1 MDIENS
7 KKHLSELQEE
17 RRRHKITLPDMLKRK
32 VLIKE
37 ENNDTYEKNLETIN
51 DMCYSLNTSN
61 DEKEYLKMNFPNIIN
76 NPIIKFYTDPY
87 YTIHMSDKKMNTT
100 DSINTSMDMS
110 SYNCTTNSFVKEMV
124 NMYKPHEKLN
134 IGILFTGQQAP
145 GGHNIICGVFDC
157 LKKKNKKNT
166 LYGFM
171 NGFQGML
178 KYNFMELKNE
188 YISMFRN
195 SGGFDMIKSSDIQ
208 IIKEDQKKKCF
219 KICRQLNLN
228 GLIIIGDASGN
239 KSAAILS
246 EYFET
251 VYKITNEKIKSEEL
265 KEKNK
270 QEIKYKQDGEKY
282 EQDEEKN
289 KEEIKYKQ
297 NDEKNKEEIKY
308 KQDGEKYKQDG
319 EKYKQDGEKYKQ
331 DGEKYKQDEEKNKEE
346 IKYKQNDEQNKEEK
360 KCKQDDEQI
369 NVEDNN
375 NICEILKNHI
385 QEDKIYK
392 PYNIIDNNKTCV
404 SNENKINNNIPYDNI
419 QSYNISYDNISTYD
433 FTYDNISDISDEEIN
448 KKYPKK
454 NKNFVKTSIVS
465 APTCVYNEMKN
476 KYIECSLGFDTTIFS
491 YCQYISYLITHIQT
505 YLQGYH
511 FIKVMGNNSS
521 HIALECFLQTK
532 VNIILVSEEIKKNN
546 LTLDQIIQFIADVIQ
561 NRYKKYHKNYG
572 IVIIPDGILKK
583 ITQFKK
589 LVTSI
594 IHIKTKFIENKIN
607 ISKDLQNI
615 LSKHLIK
622 EQQEFFK
629 TLPDFFQIQLL
640 EEICSQQF
648 HYARLSTEL
657 LLTHLVKKKLEERQI
672 NNLEFH
678 THSYGKEVTCSLP
691 TNFDCAYSYI
701 LGFSCVEMLQHRY
714 NGYMCVIKKL
724 KNLLLNVNDIEIL
737 GIPLC
742 HIMKLKKKNKNVE
755 QINIVEQVKYAEEKK
770 KKIEEKDNPQEI
782 KENGKINKTEK
793 TTKKNK
799 TEKKDKVTKKDKT
812 SKKDKNNTT
821 DRAKKSSSNIQND
834 NVNKKDDDALPSN
847 DALTNELCE
856 PTDSTNKQNKNDLVI
871 RNDPFEEVFIK
882 RTKVNLRDDTYFI
895 KYKRYRYMYLY
906 EDHYRVLTGI
916 QYEHNF
922 CIDYDDKSLKFR
934 NKLNSTLSS
943 NDYITIKPNNI
954 FSKINFTISGLTKEY
969 FNKKEH
975 NEEKRSMTQN
985 NILQNG
991 AILQNNNTYKFN
1003 YCKHSSMLSEI
1014 EKMLT
1019 ASAIKFNTILIRHNT
1034 RITYINNNFFNKL
1047 YTISFIHIPKIKDF
1061 YILQDNQF
1069 HLKQNYR
1076 NVTCP
1081 KNVGVVLLSHCT
1093 PGTNNILVGLH
1104 QRLSINNF
1112 KLIGF
1117 IKGLKGLLNNDI
1129 CLINDNNL
1137 KTSINIGGFPLL
1149 GVHIQY
1155 EKKTN
1160 DDQILHIH
1168 DLIKENNISKII
1180 KSCKNNNITN
1190 LVFIGD
1196 EKVIT
1201 LMNILNDIFINKDV
1215 NIKIVSIPISLY
1227 NSFDKNLIECSIGY
1241 HSMVRHISD
1250 IISNVQSNCL
1260 NINRYYYFIKIH
1272 TNISSSLI
1280 LSVQLQTHCN
1290 ICYIG
1295 ESVNNQLTSLHTV
1308 IENISLIIIER
1319 INRMKYYGVILFSSN
1334 LIYYIN
1340 DFHELCKDVDENIKS
1355 VQEIDEIVKND
1366 ILPERFQKILKKE
1379 SVDLLN
1385 LLTESM
1391 KDKLLRKEKRENE
1404 DIDSNFEVL
1413 LINEIKK
1420 YIQNLMEK
1428 SKQNKELYCYKKHI
1442 NTISSPIN
1450 VKNIK
1455 VYSDIDYILH
1465 FQTLIKVIDREINCF
1480 FPTHFDN
1487 SLAFSHGLLAGIAVE
1502 NDLLNYVTSIKH
1514 LNLNKQNWS
1523 SSLYPGIYFINN
1535 KDDKGHFNEYPS
1547 VAPVPISMKSSQ
1559 MATMKHNANT

>member
-32 VLIKE
+32 VVIKE
-37 ENNDTYEKNLETIN
+37 ENNDIYEKNLETIK

-61 DEKEYLKMNFPNIIN
+61 DEKECLKMNFPNIIN
-76 NPIIKFYTDPY
+76 KPIIKLCNDPY
-87 YTIHMSDKKMNTT
+87 YTLNMLDKRINTT

-110 SYNCTTNSFVKEMV
+110 SYNCTTNSLMKEMI

-228 GLIIIGDASGN
+228 GLIVIGDVSGI

-251 VYKITNEKIKSEEL
+251 VYKITNENIKREEL
-265 KEKNK
+265 KEK
-270 QEIKYKQDGEKY
+270 YKE
-282 EQDEEKN
+282 EEEK
-289 KEEIKYKQ
+289 
-297 NDEKNKEEIKY
+297 
-308 KQDGEKYKQDG
+308 EKYKEEEEK
-319 EKYKQDGEKYKQ
+319 EKYKEEEEKYKELK
-331 DGEKYKQDEEKNKEE
+331 EKYKEEELKEKYKEEEKCKYKDEEEKC
-346 IKYKQNDEQNKEEK
+346 KYKEEK
-360 KCKQDDEQI
+360 KNNQGEKKK
-369 NVEDNN
+369 NNLEDNN
-375 NICEILKNHI
+375 NICEILQNYV
-385 QEDKIYK
+385 QEDKIYE
-392 PYNIIDNNKTCV
+392 PYNIIDNNKTCI
-404 SNENKINNNIPYDNI
+404 SNENNSNNNIQYDNI

-433 FTYDNISDISDEEIN
+433 FTYDHISDISDEEIN

-454 NKNFVKTSIVS
+454 NKTFVKTSIVS
-465 APTCVYNEMKN
+465 APTCIYNEMKN

-505 YLQGYH
+505 YLKGYH
-511 FIKVMGNNSS
+511 FIKVMGNSSS

-546 LTLDQIIQFIADVIQ
+546 LTLDQIIQFIVDVIQ
-561 NRYKKYHKNYG
+561 NRYKKYHKKYG

-594 IHIKTKFIENKIN
+594 INIKTKFIKNKIN
-607 ISKDLQNI
+607 ILHDLQNI

-622 EQQEFFK
+622 EQEQFFK

-648 HYARLSTEL
+648 HYDRLSTEL

-672 NNLEFH
+672 NDLEFH
-678 THSYGKEVTCSLP
+678 THSYGNEVTCSLP

-742 HIMKLKKKNKNVE
+742 HIMQLKKKSKNVE
-755 QINIVEQVKYAEEKK
+755 NINIVQQVKYAEEKK
-770 KKIEEKDNPQEI
+770 KKMEEKDNAQEI

-793 TTKKNK
+793 LTKKNK
-799 TEKKDKVTKKDKT
+799 TEKKDKVAKKDKT

-821 DRAKKSSSNIQND
+821 DRVKKSSSNIQND
-834 NVNKKDDDALPSN
+834 NVNKKDDALPN
-847 DALTNELCE
+847 DDVLTNDLCE
-856 PTDSTNKQNKNDLVI
+856 PTNSTNKQNKNDLVI
-871 RNDPFEEVFIK
+871 RNDPFEQFFIK
-882 RTKVNLRDDTYFI
+882 RTKVNLKDDTYFI
-895 KYKRYRYMYLY
+895 KYKKYRYLYLY

-954 FSKINFTISGLTKEY
+954 FTKINFTISDLTKEY

-975 NEEKRSMTQN
+975 NEEKISMTQN

-991 AILQNNNTYKFN
+991 AILQNNNIYKFN
-1003 YCKHSSMLSEI
+1003 YYKQSSMLSEI

-1047 YTISFIHIPKIKDF
+1047 YTISFLHIPKIKDF

-1076 NVTCP
+1076 NVTSP
-1081 KNVGVVLLSHCT
+1081 KNVGVVLLSHCA

-1196 EKVIT
+1196 EKVIS
-1201 LMNILNDIFINKDV
+1201 LMNILNDIFINKDI
-1215 NIKIVSIPISLY
+1215 NIKIVAIPISLY

-1250 IISNVQSNCL
+1250 IISNVQSICL

-1280 LSVQLQTHCN
+1280 LSVQLETHCN

-1340 DFHELCKDVDENIKS
+1340 DFHELCKDVDENIKD

-1366 ILPERFQKILKKE
+1366 ILPERFQKKLKKE

-1385 LLTESM
+1385 LFTEPM

-1404 DIDSNFEVL
+1404 DIDSNFEVM

-1428 SKQNKELYCYKKHI
+1428 SKQNKELYCYKKHM

-1559 MATMKHNANT
+1559 MATMKYNANTWAFSDSYIFVGPVQYSVNPDNLGYSSYIF

>member
-1 MDIENS
+1 M
-7 KKHLSELQEE
+7 
-17 RRRHKITLPDMLKRK
+17 
-32 VLIKE
+32 
-37 ENNDTYEKNLETIN
+37 
-51 DMCYSLNTSN
+51 
-61 DEKEYLKMNFPNIIN
+61 
-76 NPIIKFYTDPY
+76 
-87 YTIHMSDKKMNTT
+87 
-100 DSINTSMDMS
+100 
-110 SYNCTTNSFVKEMV
+110 
-124 NMYKPHEKLN
+124 
-134 IGILFTGQQAP
+134 
-145 GGHNIICGVFDC
+145 
-157 LKKKNKKNT
+157 
-166 LYGFM
+166 
-171 NGFQGML
+171 
-178 KYNFMELKNE
+178 
-188 YISMFRN
+188 
-195 SGGFDMIKSSDIQ
+195 
-208 IIKEDQKKKCF
+208 
-219 KICRQLNLN
+219 
-228 GLIIIGDASGN
+228 
-239 KSAAILS
+239 
-246 EYFET
+246 
-251 VYKITNEKIKSEEL
+251 
-265 KEKNK
+265 
-270 QEIKYKQDGEKY
+270 
-282 EQDEEKN
+282 
-289 KEEIKYKQ
+289 
-297 NDEKNKEEIKY
+297 
-308 KQDGEKYKQDG
+308 
-319 EKYKQDGEKYKQ
+319 
-331 DGEKYKQDEEKNKEE
+331 
-346 IKYKQNDEQNKEEK
+346 
-360 KCKQDDEQI
+360 
-369 NVEDNN
+369 EDNN
-375 NICEILKNHI
+375 NICEILKNYV

-404 SNENKINNNIPYDNI
+404 SNENKSNNNIPYDNI
-419 QSYNISYDNISTYD
+419 QSYNMSYDNISTYD

-454 NKNFVKTSIVS
+454 NKSFVKTSIVS

-511 FIKVMGNNSS
+511 FIKVMGNSSS

-532 VNIILVSEEIKKNN
+532 VNIILVTEEIKKNN
-546 LTLDQIIQFIADVIQ
+546 LTLDQIIQFIVDVIQ

-607 ISKDLQNI
+607 ILTDLQNI

-672 NNLEFH
+672 NDLEFH

-701 LGFSCVEMLQHRY
+701 LGFSCVEMLQHKY

-742 HIMKLKKKNKNVE
+742 HIMKIKKKNKNVA
-755 QINIVEQVKYAEEKK
+755 QINIVEQVKSAGEKK

-782 KENGKINKTEK
+782 KENGKINKAEK
-793 TTKKNK
+793 PTKKNK

-821 DRAKKSSSNIQND
+821 DRVKKSSSNIQND
-834 NVNKKDDDALPSN
+834 NVNKKDD
-847 DALTNELCE
+847 ALTNDLCE
-856 PTDSTNKQNKNDLVI
+856 PTDSTTNNQNKNALVI
-871 RNDPFEEVFIK
+871 RNDPFEEFFIK
-882 RTKVNLRDDTYFI
+882 RTKVNLKDDAYFI
-895 KYKRYRYMYLY
+895 KYKKYRYMYLY

-975 NEEKRSMTQN
+975 NEEKSSMTQN

-991 AILQNNNTYKFN
+991 VILQNNNTYKFN

-1260 NINRYYYFIKIH
+1260 NINTYYYFIKIH

-1295 ESVNNQLTSLHTV
+1295 ESLNNQLTSLHTV

-1340 DFHELCKDVDENIKS
+1340 DFHELCKDVDENIKN

-1366 ILPERFQKILKKE
+1366 ILPER
-1379 SVDLLN
+1379 
-1385 LLTESM
+1385 
-1391 KDKLLRKEKRENE
+1391 
-1404 DIDSNFEVL
+1404 
-1413 LINEIKK
+1413 
-1420 YIQNLMEK
+1420 
-1428 SKQNKELYCYKKHI
+1428 
-1442 NTISSPIN
+1442 
-1450 VKNIK
+1450 
-1455 VYSDIDYILH
+1455 
-1465 FQTLIKVIDREINCF
+1465 
-1480 FPTHFDN
+1480 
-1487 SLAFSHGLLAGIAVE
+1487 
-1502 NDLLNYVTSIKH
+1502 
-1514 LNLNKQNWS
+1514 
-1523 SSLYPGIYFINN
+1523 
-1535 KDDKGHFNEYPS
+1535 
-1547 VAPVPISMKSSQ
+1547 
-1559 MATMKHNANT
+1559 

>member
-1 MDIENS
+1 M
-7 KKHLSELQEE
+7 
-17 RRRHKITLPDMLKRK
+17 
-32 VLIKE
+32 
-37 ENNDTYEKNLETIN
+37 
-51 DMCYSLNTSN
+51 
-61 DEKEYLKMNFPNIIN
+61 
-76 NPIIKFYTDPY
+76 
-87 YTIHMSDKKMNTT
+87 
-100 DSINTSMDMS
+100 
-110 SYNCTTNSFVKEMV
+110 
-124 NMYKPHEKLN
+124 
-134 IGILFTGQQAP
+134 
-145 GGHNIICGVFDC
+145 
-157 LKKKNKKNT
+157 
-166 LYGFM
+166 
-171 NGFQGML
+171 
-178 KYNFMELKNE
+178 
-188 YISMFRN
+188 
-195 SGGFDMIKSSDIQ
+195 
-208 IIKEDQKKKCF
+208 
-219 KICRQLNLN
+219 
-228 GLIIIGDASGN
+228 
-239 KSAAILS
+239 
-246 EYFET
+246 
-251 VYKITNEKIKSEEL
+251 
-265 KEKNK
+265 
-270 QEIKYKQDGEKY
+270 
-282 EQDEEKN
+282 
-289 KEEIKYKQ
+289 
-297 NDEKNKEEIKY
+297 
-308 KQDGEKYKQDG
+308 
-319 EKYKQDGEKYKQ
+319 
-331 DGEKYKQDEEKNKEE
+331 
-346 IKYKQNDEQNKEEK
+346 
-360 KCKQDDEQI
+360 
-369 NVEDNN
+369 EDNN
-375 NICEILKNHI
+375 NICEILKNYV

-404 SNENKINNNIPYDNI
+404 SNENKSNNNIPYDNI
-419 QSYNISYDNISTYD
+419 QSYNMSYDNISTYD

-454 NKNFVKTSIVS
+454 NKSFVKTSIVS

-511 FIKVMGNNSS
+511 FIKVMGNSSS

-532 VNIILVSEEIKKNN
+532 VNIILVTEEIKKNN
-546 LTLDQIIQFIADVIQ
+546 LTLDQIIQFIVDVIQ

-607 ISKDLQNI
+607 ILTDLQNI

-672 NNLEFH
+672 NDLEFH

-701 LGFSCVEMLQHRY
+701 LGFSCVEMLQHKY

-742 HIMKLKKKNKNVE
+742 HIMKIKKKNKNVA
-755 QINIVEQVKYAEEKK
+755 QINIVEQ
-770 KKIEEKDNPQEI
+770 
-782 KENGKINKTEK
+782 
-793 TTKKNK
+793 
-799 TEKKDKVTKKDKT
+799 
-812 SKKDKNNTT
+812 
-821 DRAKKSSSNIQND
+821 
-834 NVNKKDDDALPSN
+834 
-847 DALTNELCE
+847 
-856 PTDSTNKQNKNDLVI
+856 
-871 RNDPFEEVFIK
+871 FFIK
-882 RTKVNLRDDTYFI
+882 RTKVNLKDDAYFI
-895 KYKRYRYMYLY
+895 KYKKYRYMYLY

-975 NEEKRSMTQN
+975 NEEKSSMTQN

-991 AILQNNNTYKFN
+991 VILQNNNTYKFN

-1260 NINRYYYFIKIH
+1260 NINTYYYFIKIH

-1295 ESVNNQLTSLHTV
+1295 ESLNNQLTSLHTV

-1340 DFHELCKDVDENIKS
+1340 DFHELCKDVDENIKN

-1404 DIDSNFEVL
+1404 DIDSNFEVM

-1428 SKQNKELYCYKKHI
+1428 SKQNKELYCYKKHM

-1523 SSLYPGIYFINN
+1523 RPVQYSVNPDNLGYSSYIF
-1535 KDDKGHFNEYPS
+1535 
-1547 VAPVPISMKSSQ
+1547 
-1559 MATMKHNANT
+1559 